1 MVSKG
6 WKISQFILK
15 SYIYKSLMTSWG
27 RFFSGGFSV
36 RQEQRKVVENKK
48 SGFFLLSLKYT
59 LRTCFDTINF
69 LPKSCP
75 ELRYSVFQPVKFT
88 ILVLSSCVA
97 ISFQLFD
104 IRWSNLDKIDDFN
117 PISRT
122 VFFRFGEI
130 NKSLFWVLSQIF
142 F

>member
-1 MVSKG
+1 MYHSNC
-6 WKISQFILK
+6 FDAL
-15 SYIYKSLMTSWG
+15 
-27 RFFSGGFSV
+27 SGKFYV
-36 RQEQRKVVENKK
+36 RQAQTEVVKIKK
-48 SGFFLLSLKYT
+48 SGFFLLGLKNT

-75 ELRYSVFQPVKFT
+75 ELRYSVFQPAKFT
-88 ILVLSSCVA
+88 ILVLSSCAA

-130 NKSLFWVLSQIF
+130 NKSLFLVFSKKKNFNF
-142 F
+142 FWLLITFLNI